1 MRKIVRELVVML
13 CVICISLP
21 AGVMANPLASMQTEQ
36 RIEGVTLPKLKSKK
50 KKIRLNKKKMTLK
63 VGQKKK
69 LKLENAKAKKV
80 KWSSS
85 NKKVAR
91 VTKAGKV
98 KALRKGKA
106 TIFAKYK
113 KRKYKCRL
121 TVKKAT
127 DTLPKSIDGSTLLQS
142 VFLLDNLYK
151 NENIIVSPTSLNL
164 VLGMAANGA
173 TDETKAALEKY
184 LGKSANEYNQYASSL
199 MEKAEGDEMLT
210 LANGVWYKD
219 GCRIKPDFSSQI
231 TRYYSAE
238 LKEAPFDQST
248 VEQINQWASDHTKKM
263 IPKVLDEIPRDAV
276 TILANALLFEGKWTN
291 AFQAE
296 DTYKRTFTKID
307 GVKEDVDMMSATE
320 NIYYENDYAVGF
332 EKTYG
337 NDARYSFIA
346 ILPKKKGEFKLS
358 NLNLPKFLKTKTTKY
373 PVQIVM
379 PKFSYSWDDEL
390 TNTLKNT
397 NVKIIFDES
406 KNPLGNLVESPYPVY
421 ASDVFQAC
429 KITVDEEGT
438 KAAAVTT
445 MIVKNASAI
454 VQSNRKEVVLDRPF
468 GYIIMDN
475 RTNEVLFMGKVIEPG
490 EK

>member
-1 MRKIVRELVVML
+1 MKKKLPRLMVVL

-21 AGVMANPLASMQTEQ
+21 TGVTANSPVNMWAEQ
-36 RIEGVTLPKLKSKK
+36 RIDALKSPKLKSKK
-50 KKIRLNKKKMTLK
+50 KKICLSKKKVTLK

-69 LKLENAKAKKV
+69 LKLKNAKTKKV

-85 NKKVAR
+85 NKKVAS

-98 KALRKGKA
+98 KGLKKGKA
-106 TIFAKYK
+106 IITAKYK
-113 KRKYKCRL
+113 KKKYKCRI
-121 TVKKAT
+121 TVKKAS
-127 DTLPKSIDGSTLLQS
+127 DVLPKSIDGSTLLQS
-142 VFLLDNLYK
+142 VFLLDSLYK
-151 NENIIVSPTSLNL
+151 NENIIVSPVSLNL
-164 VLGMAANGA
+164 ALGMAANGA
-173 TDETKAALEKY
+173 TDEAKTALEKY
-184 LGKSANEYNQYASSL
+184 LGKNVSEYNQYASL
-199 MEKAEGDEMLT
+199 FMEKAKSDEMIT

-219 GCRIKPDFSSQI
+219 GYCIKPNFSNQI
-231 TRYYSAE
+231 TQYYDAE
-238 LKEAPFDQST
+238 LKRAPFDQST
-248 VEQINQWASDHTKKM
+248 IDQINQWASDHTKKM
-263 IPKVLDEIPRDAV
+263 IPKVINEIPRDSVA
-276 TILANALLFEGKWTN
+276 ILANALLFEGKWTN
-291 AFQAE
+291 AFKGE
-296 DTYKRTFTKID
+296 DTYKRTFTKIN
-307 GVKEDVDMMSATE
+307 GTKEDVDMMSATE

-346 ILPKKKGEFKLS
+346 VLPKKKGEFKLS
-358 NLNLPKFLKTKTTKY
+358 SLNLSEFLKTKTTKY
-373 PVQIVM
+373 HVQIVM

-445 MIVKNASAI
+445 LIVKTTSAI
-454 VQSNRKEVVLDRPF
+454 VNSNSKEVVLDRPF

-475 RTNEVLFMGKVIEPG
+475 KTNEVLFMGKVIEPG
-490 EK
+490 DK